1 MLDWAT
7 ARQLRQGENPA
18 RWRGHLD
25 KLLPAK
31 TKVRKV
37 KHLDALPY
45 GDVPE
50 FMAKLRAM
58 DSVSARALEFT
69 ILTAARTGET
79 IGAQWPE
86 IDFATKVWTVPGTRT
101 KSGREHRVPLSD
113 RALEILAALPR
124 EDGNEH
130 VFLGSRAGKGLSHTA
145 MLKLVARHRRRGLP
159 FTASVHPS
167 ATGPATRRTIRARS
181 PRRRWHTASATRPR
195 PPTGVPTRS
204 RSAASSCRHGRVI
217 ASAQRLRDKSPR
229 CVGRRSEAPRARRA
243 GAAEGRRAATVGGR
257 SSAHHQHAAPGRVV
271 SDEQDRQR
279 EREEQEWQRKR
290 DAILDRAKRGEITGE
305 EADAEA
311 EKLGPAP
318 LSKRPGRFSTR
329 PDPREVP
336 AGVMAHWTLTMALV
350 WILYRDL
357 NKVREWDAE
366 YCAECW
372 RWEP

>member
-45 GDVPE
+45 GDVPA

-79 IGAQWPE
+79 IGALWSE

-113 RALEILAALPR
+113 RAMEILAALPR

-130 VFLGSRAGKGLSHTA
+130 VFLG
-145 MLKLVARHRRRGLP
+145 
-159 FTASVHPS
+159 
-167 ATGPATRRTIRARS
+167 
-181 PRRRWHTASATRPR
+181 
-195 PPTGVPTRS
+195 
-204 RSAASSCRHGRVI
+204 
-217 ASAQRLRDKSPR
+217 AQRGQGPLPHGD
-229 CVGRRSEAPRARRA
+229 A
-243 GAAEGRRAATVGGR
+243 RAA
-257 SSAHHQHAAPGRVV
+257 
-271 SDEQDRQR
+271 
-279 EREEQEWQRKR
+279 
-290 DAILDRAKRGEITGE
+290 
-305 EADAEA
+305 
-311 EKLGPAP
+311 
-318 LSKRPGRFSTR
+318 
-329 PDPREVP
+329 
-336 AGVMAHWTLTMALV
+336 AG
-350 WILYRDL
+350 IDD
-357 NKVREWDAE
+357 NG
-366 YCAECW
+366 
-372 RWEP
+372 